1 MNSEQTLIYLIS
13 LLTHHLN
20 ELVAHP
26 RNNFIHGEMTAYVET
41 LEVLQL
47 WSQSTAY
54 GLDYEIEDRYKI

>member
-1 MNSEQTLIYLIS
+1 MNSEHTIIHLIS

-20 ELVAHP
+20 ELAAHP

-47 WSQSTAY
+47 WSQASTH
-54 GLDYEIEDRYKI
+54 GLDYEIEKRYPI